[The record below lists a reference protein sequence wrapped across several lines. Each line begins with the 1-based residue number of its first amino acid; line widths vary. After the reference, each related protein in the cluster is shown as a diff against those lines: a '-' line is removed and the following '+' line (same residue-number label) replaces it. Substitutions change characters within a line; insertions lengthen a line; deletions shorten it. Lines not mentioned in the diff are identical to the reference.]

1 MTRDCAFAT
10 QDCSFRYRA
19 AALLE
24 RGGRVLLVSSASHGA
39 LGLPGGAVRLDEAA
53 ADAAR
58 RELLEE
64 TGLQAAP
71 VRLIA
76 LHECFFDTP
85 APAPAPRAHVVELVF
100 LMRIEGEDAPL
111 PPGNGDETPRWVAP
125 DALEAVRLF
134 PPALREWLRTR
145 PTGIQHW
152 ITRENT
158 PLSELLG
165 ADCCFTGGP
174 VWFRYRA
181 AVIAPEG
188 DAVLM
193 AHFTPENYDYAVGGG
208 VYLDETAEDAA
219 LREAWEETGVRFDTD
234 RLAVINESFFDGRG
248 TLSGRR
254 AHVLEVY
261 FLMKP
266 RGTTALHPPQGEDA
280 GAHYLPIEMLDT
292 TEHFPLFLRD
302 YLRERPQTALH
313 LVSRENE
320 PPRPCPDTPAARPQP
335 TDEG

>member
-1 MTRDCAFAT
+1 M
-10 QDCSFRYRA
+10 
-19 AALLE
+19 
-24 RGGRVLLVSSASHGA
+24 
-39 LGLPGGAVRLDEAA
+39 
-53 ADAAR
+53 
-58 RELLEE
+58 
-64 TGLQAAP
+64 
-71 VRLIA
+71 RLIA

-100 LMRIEGEDAPL
+100 LMRPVGEEMPL
-111 PPGNGDETPRWVAP
+111 PPAGGEEEPRWVAL
-125 DALEAVRLF
+125 DALDTVRLF
-134 PPALREWLRTR
+134 PPALRAWLRER
-145 PTGIQHW
+145 PAGIQHW
-152 ITRENT
+152 ITRENA

-165 ADCCFTGGP
+165 AECCFTEGP

-181 AVIAPEG
+181 AVIAPEPG
-188 DAVLM
+188 EVLM

-208 VYLDETAEDAA
+208 VHLDETAEDAA

-302 YLRERPQTALH
+302 YLRERPHTALH